1 MRGFLEFMKRNAV
14 TVTLFAVVLGYVAYQ
29 RIPQY
34 FANQAALEKPPVPFE
49 ATSLDGQKYSLE
61 SLKGKFVVISF
72 WATWC
77 MPCRAEIPILNSVF
91 EELHGEGLV
100 ILGITAEQKS
110 VVQEFLKDTHI
121 QYPVI
126 VDDYGRITSRYGV
139 QAFPTLVMIDRQ
151 GNLVDRGA
159 GLDFFIKWKIR
170 NRVTGSYL

>member
-1 MRGFLEFMKRNAV
+1 MRGFLDFIKRNAV
-14 TVTLFAVVLGYVAYQ
+14 TMTLVAVALGYVAYQ

-34 FANQAALEKPPVPFE
+34 FANQAALERPPAAFE
-49 ATSLDGQKYSLE
+49 AASLDGGQYTLD

-77 MPCRAEIPILNSVF
+77 MPCRAEIPMLNSVF

-100 ILGITAEQKS
+100 ILGITAEEKS
-110 VVQEFLKDTHI
+110 VVQEFLKDTTV

-126 VDDYGRITSRYGV
+126 IDEYGRITSRYGV
-139 QAFPTLVMIDRQ
+139 QAFPTLIMIDRQ
-151 GNLVDRGA
+151 GNLVDRGS

-170 NRVTGSYL
+170 KQVTGSYL